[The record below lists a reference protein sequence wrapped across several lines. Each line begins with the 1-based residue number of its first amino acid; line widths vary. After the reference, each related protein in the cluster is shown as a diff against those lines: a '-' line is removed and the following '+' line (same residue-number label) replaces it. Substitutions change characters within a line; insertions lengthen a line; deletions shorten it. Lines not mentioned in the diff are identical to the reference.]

1 MTNLAT
7 AFEGYVATAPYAPAV
22 HQGLGAAQQTDLLR
36 ADLLT
41 RCRAL
46 AAYCFFHG
54 VRPGDR
60 VLIALDEPL
69 EFVTAFWAVQ
79 LCGAVA
85 APVKTASETDL
96 SSGARARVARCI
108 SIVGAR
114 LSITNARD
122 VDAWNLCGFK
132 AISATD
138 LAGAARN
145 EFQAPL
151 VSADAL
157 AVIQFTSGSLAEPK
171 ACGLSHESILNN
183 ARALTA
189 YTGAAPFDTS
199 VVWLPLH
206 HDMGL
211 MSGVIV
217 PVTSGA
223 STCLLTPGRFLTN
236 PLSWLQGL
244 GAFPRTHTAAPNFA
258 LALVLQ
264 RLERRTPVSLDLTG
278 VQSFLC
284 GAEQIDADLADRF
297 FQALAPF
304 GLLEKAF
311 RASYGMAET
320 TVFACGKEG
329 GVWADRVD
337 AAILAETGAAVPAG
351 PGRSPRR
358 VVNVG
363 SPPVAGGFRIV
374 DERGAA
380 VADRRVGQ
388 IELKSNSLMS
398 GYLNAGG
405 ATADAFSGEW
415 LRTGD
420 LGYSVDGELFV
431 TGRFKDLIIVG
442 GRNIEPIEIERQV
455 AQVCG
460 LPQLRVAAFGRAGD
474 MGTEQICIL
483 IESRDRDTADLE
495 AKARGACLRACGVAP
510 SIVAVRPPGAIPRTS
525 SGKVRRALL
534 RDRASVPPSEA
545 ESGSATLYHA
555 AERHLASSGVLA

>member
-1 MTNLAT
+1 MIDLAT
-7 AFEGYVATAPYAPAV
+7 AFEGYVATAPGAPAIHHSRGV
-22 HQGLGAAQQTDLLR
+22 TQQNDLSR

-46 AAYCFFHG
+46 AACCIGHG
-54 VRPGDR
+54 LKPGDR

-96 SSGARARVARCI
+96 SSGACARIARCI
-108 SIVGAR
+108 SIVDAR

-122 VDAWNLCGFK
+122 VNAWNQWGFE
-132 AISATD
+132 AISATEFG
-138 LAGAARN
+138 GAVSN

-157 AVIQFTSGSLAEPK
+157 AVIQFTSGSLGEPK
-171 ACGLSHESILNN
+171 ACGLSHESVLNN
-183 ARALTA
+183 ARALMA

-199 VVWLPLH
+199 VVWLPLY

-223 STCLLTPGRFLTN
+223 SACLLTPGRFLTN

-258 LALVLQ
+258 MALVLQ
-264 RLERRTPVSLDLTG
+264 RLERRSPVGLDLSG
-278 VQSFLC
+278 VKSFLC

-297 FQALAPF
+297 LQALAPF
-304 GLLEKAF
+304 GLLDTAF
-311 RASYGMAET
+311 HASYGMAET

-351 PGRSPRR
+351 PGRLTRR

-363 SPPVAGGFRIV
+363 SPPSAGGFRIV
-374 DERGAA
+374 DERGTT
-380 VADRRVGQ
+380 VADRRVGE
-388 IELKSNSLMS
+388 IEIKSNSLMS
-398 GYLNAGG
+398 GYLKAVG

-431 TGRFKDLIIVG
+431 TGRFKELIIVG

-455 AQVCG
+455 ALACG
-460 LPQLRVAAFGRAGD
+460 LPQLRVAAFGKAGD

-483 IESRDRDTADLE
+483 IESRDRNTADLE
-495 AKARGACLRACGVAP
+495 VKARGACLRACGVAP
-510 SIVAVRPPGAIPRTS
+510 SIVAVLPPGAIPRTS
-525 SGKVRRALL
+525 SGKARRALL
-534 RDRASVPPSEA
+534 RDRASVPASEA
-545 ESGSATLYHA
+545 ESGSVTLNQT
-555 AERHLASSGVLA
+555 AERQIASSGVRH